1 MHPYTT
7 AANIN
12 TLIRPEKILTTMV
25 PQQPSKEVLST
36 DPAVGAPINFSV
48 SVAYDKMFPE
58 TTETLTMQG
67 YG

>member
-1 MHPYTT
+1 
-7 AANIN
+7 
-12 TLIRPEKILTTMV
+12 MV